1 VEKIFSNDKLLVVMA
16 KNWETSCRYAAGT
29 KWCTGSKDVS
39 SYWARHNANGTEFIF
54 INRELKEDNPLY
66 KISYYIE
73 FGGRTDWCDAL
84 NKCDKKNPYEFELK
98 NYVELD
104 VVNKIIT
111 DCIKINEKRH
121 SQFKIEKAERLK
133 TIMSDFDE
141 FFDSAYDEVVSRVDI
156 TYDMHTQ
163 DIDDSIVNYLELN
176 FTNLRD
182 FNYSDF
188 DEIMDILNNEYDV
201 SETIYRELS
210 SIDVTNIINK
220 QRVKE
225 LIENAIT
232 TYEMSEGE
240 IVGELEE
247 IILEEINNEV
257 FDILDEIISNT
268 FSMIPIADIIDEYY
282 KNNDE

>member
-1 VEKIFSNDKLLVVMA
+1 MA